1 MRKSK
6 LLVILL
12 SIFMVL
18 TVMSVHGFAAAS
30 GTKTDIQITKV
41 WDDNNNEDK
50 TRPASITVDLKNGNT
65 VVDTITITDDGNGNW
80 KGVFKD
86 VPCYDNSGKVIT
98 YTVEERPLA
107 DYESTVAAGAIE
119 YVYEYPTNV
128 YTKDIDLSPVG
139 AEKVDVTNGNGSW
152 VINQG
157 VNSDTITASAF
168 TFNTFEINKGEF
180 HEYDGNGN
188 EVTGDDRVFKIDSTD
203 TGEIWYYPA
212 VSNIA
217 SYTGNIDTDHYFTI
231 KFKNGVTMLTE
242 DHYGEKRDVTF
253 TVTGINLYKKNFD
266 GNTETG
272 GRTKMRLFYNSMYV
286 GPGTAKKSLGGI
298 NIDINVKIDGVSSG
312 SMVMPYLDID
322 TDVNHGP
329 TNDPRPESVWL
340 GAGFQRTIYTK
351 KLSTTNPTAVGKT
364 GFVVSGG
371 RLRAYSLGDIDTNT
385 FDSGFIAVAN
395 IDADGFDITWKGSTC
410 ATILFG
416 EIVPF
421 KLKCTVDESITEH
434 KGGTIAEQG
443 DWRSRAYGE
452 AKLIA
457 CTPDENYHIRYIHID
472 GKNIDLNGFDANGV
486 QTVKTGWTEDLNKG
500 TETITLYQR
509 ENGVVEIYLPHQY
522 FATNDVEPENRTD
535 HWLDV
540 SYETNGVIGSYEITN
555 KQTVFYTELS
565 GTKTWYDEVQ
575 GHDNASEVI
584 LTLYRK
590 DSSGKET
597 VVDATPVWDGDTYT
611 FYKLVET
618 DAEGN
623 KYTYRVEEQ
632 PINGYRTIYAGDS
645 DENIT
650 NIAVGPITVTKEWD
664 DNNDENEVRPEFIE
678 VTLYRDGAVPEDME
692 DAVIQ
697 LSEANGWTYTWNNLS
712 YYDDKGNEYSY
723 TVEET
728 AVANYDAAYE
738 SIGTSITIT
747 NTYVP
752 VPVTGDSYTSFYVGT
767 AMTFI
772 GLVGM
777 ILTVMKFRLTE
788 NY

>member
-65 VVDTITITDDGNGNW
+65 VADTIIISEDADGNW
-80 KGVFKD
+80 KGEFKD
-86 VPCYDNSGKVIT
+86 VPCYDSNGKVIT

-180 HEYDGNGN
+180 HEYDGSGN
-188 EVTGDDRVFKIDSTD
+188 EVTGNDRVFKIDSTD

-231 KFKNGVTMLTE
+231 KFKNGVTLLTE
-242 DHYGEKRDVTF
+242 DHYGEKRDVIF
-253 TVTGINLYKKNFD
+253 TVTGINLNKVNFD
-266 GNTETG
+266 GNNETG

-298 NIDINVKIDGVSSG
+298 NIDINVKIDSVSSG

-322 TDVNHGP
+322 TGVDHGP
-329 TNDPRPESVWL
+329 TGDPRPESVWL

-351 KLSTTNPTAVGKT
+351 KLSSTNPTAVGKT
-364 GFVVSGG
+364 GFEVSSGK
-371 RLRAYSLGDIDTNT
+371 LRAYSLGTIDSNT

-509 ENGVVEIYLPHQY
+509 ANGIVEIYLPHQY

-565 GTKTWYDEVQ
+565 GTKTWYDDIT

-650 NIAVGPITVTKEWD
+650 NIALGPITVNKKWD
-664 DNNDENEVRPEFIE
+664 DNNDEHEVRPDFIE

-697 LSEANGWTYTWNNLS
+697 LSEANGWTYTWNDLS
-712 YYDDKGNEYSY
+712 YYDDKGNKYSY

-728 AVANYDAAYE
+728 AVANYDAAYA
-738 SIGTSITIT
+738 SVGTSTTIT

-777 ILTVMKFRLTE
+777 ILTIMKFRLTE
-788 NY
+788 QY